1 LLNVELFAA
10 AVVIM
15 DGCESVID
23 TAASSTD
30 AVCPAGRLVK
40 STAFELFDEDAN
52 TESPTVSQKS
62 NHDNI
67 GLLDFHFASCVRDLD
82 GFFVASKSIF

>member
-1 LLNVELFAA
+1 MQLFL
-10 AVVIM
+10 
-15 DGCESVID
+15 SFVID

-30 AVCPAGRLVK
+30 IGRGAARLVK

-67 GLLDFHFASCVRDLD
+67 GVLNFHSASCLQVFLILR
-82 GFFVASKSIF
+82 K

>member
-1 LLNVELFAA
+1 MLLSLLF
-10 AVVIM
+10 M
-15 DGCESVID
+15 SVTD
-23 TAASSTD
+23 TALSLTEAEHHGT
-30 AVCPAGRLVK
+30 AQRLVK

-67 GLLDFHFASCVRDLD
+67 GLS
-82 GFFVASKSIF
+82 

>member
-1 LLNVELFAA
+1 MSTA
-10 AVVIM
+10 AVLIII
-15 DGCESVID
+15 GSESVTD

-30 AVCPAGRLVK
+30 ARLGTGRLVK

-62 NHDNI
+62 NRDNI
-67 GLLDFHFASCVRDLD
+67 GLSHFLFAPRVAR
-82 GFFVASKSIF
+82 FF

>member
-1 LLNVELFAA
+1 MQLSLSL
-10 AVVIM
+10 
-15 DGCESVID
+15 VID

-30 AVCPAGRLVK
+30 IGRGAARLVK

-67 GLLDFHFASCVRDLD
+67 GVLNFHSALCL
-82 GFFVASKSIF
+82 SK